1 MRTSKP
7 KVEVLLSLR
16 GGSEEAEELVRRQL
30 NVHTNYFTLFTDVW
44 YGKGF
49 SSAVTVSDVLEK
61 QPAVL

>member
-1 MRTSKP
+1 
-7 KVEVLLSLR
+7 
-16 GGSEEAEELVRRQL
+16 
-30 NVHTNYFTLFTDVW
+30 VHTNYFTLFTDVW